1 MLKMEKRKK
10 EPKPLGLG
18 DLVIE
23 MIETKGEMKHLRSM
37 IGAYSSFAELY
48 HNDKIKTKQELR
60 QDLRDYKKKYNNLTK
75 QLNKVG
81 KSLF

>member
-23 MIETKGEMKHLRSM
+23 LIETKEEMKHLISI